1 MEAYDAYCF
10 IIKAIE
16 GGNKDKFSKRIRK
29 KYKRLKTKQGF
40 RVPEYE
46 DFIIKDPEVCSMY
59 ASRVVG
65 GRLPEKM
72 HNAMI
77 CESLVHPSIYYVA
90 SYFRICK

>member
-1 MEAYDAYCF
+1 MEPYKAYCF
-10 IIKAIE
+10 IIKAIQGE
-16 GGNKDKFSKRIRK
+16 NKDKFSKRIYK
-29 KYKRLKTKQGF
+29 KFKRLKTKKGF

-46 DFIIKDPEVCSMY
+46 DFLVKEPEVCSLY

-77 CESLVHPSIYYVA
+77 CESMVRPKEYYVT

>member
-1 MEAYDAYCF
+1 MEAYDAYRF
-10 IIKAIE
+10 IVKAIQGE
-16 GGNKDKFSKRIRK
+16 GKDKFSKRIRK
-29 KYKRLKTKQGF
+29 KYKKTKKGF

-46 DFIIKDPEVCSMY
+46 DFLIKDPEVCSMY

-77 CESLVHPSIYYVA
+77 CESLVHPSIYYIT